1 MANKAQ
7 TYKGM
12 KDYLPREMRLRQYI
26 VNTLTAVFEQHGFE
40 PMQTPIVEYEDTLL
54 GKFGDEEKLMYR
66 LQYGDDRLALRYD
79 QTVSLARV
87 IGQYPNA
94 VTFPFRRYAV
104 GPNYRGERPQRGRFR
119 EFYQADID
127 IVGAAGPL
135 ADAEVSAVIV
145 EALRALG
152 FGHTDA
158 PRPTPNFRVLIN
170 HREVLSGLARSAGV
184 GELEAVGVYRAI
196 DKFDKIGAAGVRE
209 ELLKLNI
216 DAQATDRIVEF
227 VQLDG
232 DSDTLLAAMRAM
244 LAGDERGLAALLNLE
259 QIVRHLL
266 DGGTPPQHIA
276 VSPRLARGLSYYT
289 GAVFEAV
296 IEEPPIGSLLGG
308 GRYDDLIGSFAGRK
322 VETVGTAFGIERLQI
337 VMTELGIEPPL
348 NGVPQV
354 YVTVFNADLAG
365 ESLRIA
371 RELRD
376 AGLRVVV
383 ALQPDKIGRQFR
395 EADAKGIPC
404 VVVAGPDDLASG
416 TVVVRDLRVGEQRS
430 VARSEIVQAIH
441 ATLASSSF
449 KLVYQ

>member
-1 MANKAQ
+1 
-7 TYKGM
+7 
-12 KDYLPREMRLRQYI
+12 MRLRQYI

-40 PMQTPIVEYEDTLL
+40 PMQTPIVEYEDTLR

-135 ADAEVSAVIV
+135 ADAEIISVIV
-145 EALRALG
+145 AGLRALQ
-152 FGHTDA
+152 FGQTDG
-158 PRPTPNFRVLIN
+158 PKPTPNFRVLIN

-184 GELEAVGVYRAI
+184 GEADAGGVYRAI

-209 ELLKLNI
+209 QLLHLNI
-216 DAQATDRIVEF
+216 DAAATERIVEF

-232 DSDTLLAAMRAM
+232 DSDTILAAMRTT
-244 LAGDERGLAALLNLE
+244 LADDPRGLAAVDNLE
-259 QIVRHLL
+259 QVVRHLL
-266 DGGTPPQHIA
+266 DAGTPSQHVA

-289 GAVFEAV
+289 GVVFEAV
-296 IEEPPIGSLLGG
+296 IEQPPIGSLLGG
-308 GRYDDLIGSFAGRK
+308 GRYDDLIGVFAGRK
-322 VETVGTAFGIERLQI
+322 LETVGTAFGIERLQI
-337 VMTELGIEPPL
+337 VMTELGMEPL
-348 NGVPQV
+348 ITGLPQV
-354 YVTVFNADLAG
+354 FVTIFNAELAG

-371 RELRD
+371 NELRR
-376 AGLRVVV
+376 AGLRVVT
-383 ALQPDKIGRQFR
+383 ALQGDKIGKQFR
-395 EADAKGIPC
+395 EADTKGIPY
-404 VVVAGPDDLASG
+404 VVVIGPDDLAAG
-416 TVVVRDLRVGEQRS
+416 TIVLRDLSGGEQQS
-430 VARSEIVQAIH
+430 VPRGDVVQAVQT
-441 ATLASSSF
+441 ALGSNS
-449 KLVYQ
+449 